1 MVVVE
6 FELDEEFEIEDS
18 LVYQFLK
25 VLGELIINRVKVKVR
40 QMGLVG
46 PPGVGGAYLQGWF
59 FTVKGRQLILE
70 NTQEYAVYLEYGTY
84 NYWNQYGADSF
95 PDTMALKKKDLPK
108 SVSKNLFKGMQPF
121 APVRRVI
128 YSEQEM
134 IPLLQEAAS
143 QFV

>member
-6 FELDEEFEIEDS
+6 FELDEEFGIDEDMIP
-18 LVYQFLK
+18 QFLK
-25 VLGELIINRVKVKVR
+25 IVGELIINRVKVKVR
-40 QMGLVG
+40 QMGLIG
-46 PPGVGGAYLQGWF
+46 PAGVGGAYLQGWF
-59 FTVKGRQLILE
+59 STVKGNKLVLE
-70 NTQEYAVYLEYGTY
+70 NTQEYAIYLEYGTY
-84 NYWNQYGADSF
+84 AYWSQYGFDGF
-95 PDTMALKKKDLPK
+95 PETMALKKKNLPK

-134 IPLLQEAAS
+134 IPILQEAAS